1 MTRYRERLV
10 PGPGT
15 IIAVLLLLPA
25 VFVIVLPLRAGPV
38 VPVAI
43 ALVVTA
49 AVEATMIALSPV
61 VEVVDGELRA
71 GPARI
76 PAALTGTTE
85 SFRGTDARTARGTG
99 LDARAWTLLRGWVDP
114 VVRVAIEDQDDP
126 APYWLV
132 STRRPELLRA
142 ALAEASA
149 TAGTP

>member
-1 MTRYRERLV
+1 MTSYHERLV

-25 VFVIVLPLRAGPV
+25 VFVIVLPLRATPA
-38 VPVAI
+38 VPLVIAI
-43 ALVVTA
+43 VVTA
-49 AVEATMIALSPV
+49 AVEGTMIALAPV
-61 VEVVDGELRA
+61 VEIVDDELRA

-76 PAALTGTTE
+76 RTALTGTTE
-85 SFRGTDARTARGTG
+85 SFRGTDARAARGTG

-114 VVRVAIEDQDDP
+114 VVRIAIEDQDDP

-142 ALAEASA
+142 ALANSST
-149 TAGTP
+149 TAGTT